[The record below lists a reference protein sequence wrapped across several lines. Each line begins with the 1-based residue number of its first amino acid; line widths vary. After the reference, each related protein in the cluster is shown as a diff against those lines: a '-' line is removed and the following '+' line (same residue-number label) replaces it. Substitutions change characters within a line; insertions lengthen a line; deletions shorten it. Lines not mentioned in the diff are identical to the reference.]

1 VSPQSLC
8 CSAGGLQDAEKRQN
22 PAPWP
27 FPQQVVYFQT
37 GRPTAGAS
45 STYLQDEK
53 RIMALLMVM
62 ILRLPVYSALEWR
75 IREGG
80 R

>member
-1 VSPQSLC
+1 
-8 CSAGGLQDAEKRQN
+8 
-22 PAPWP
+22 
-27 FPQQVVYFQT
+27 VYFQT